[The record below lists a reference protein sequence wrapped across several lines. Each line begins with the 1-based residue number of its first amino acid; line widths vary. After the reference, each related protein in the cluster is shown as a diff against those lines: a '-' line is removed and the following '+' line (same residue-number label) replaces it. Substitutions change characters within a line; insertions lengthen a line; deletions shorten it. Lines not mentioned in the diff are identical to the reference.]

1 MPYTYRIASYFI
13 DNDFRWCRMTP
24 RELLAWNIRKLRV
37 ERGLSQERLALEAQI
52 ERVSISQIERKQ
64 VNLGI
69 DSLGKIAQALNCAVS
84 DLLMSPLPGD
94 EMPPVLRPGRKS
106 GN

>member
-1 MPYTYRIASYFI
+1 
-13 DNDFRWCRMTP
+13 MTP

-84 DLLMSPLPGD
+84 DLLKAPSPGD
-94 EMPPVLRPGRKS
+94 DVPTVLRPGRKRS
-106 GN
+106 H